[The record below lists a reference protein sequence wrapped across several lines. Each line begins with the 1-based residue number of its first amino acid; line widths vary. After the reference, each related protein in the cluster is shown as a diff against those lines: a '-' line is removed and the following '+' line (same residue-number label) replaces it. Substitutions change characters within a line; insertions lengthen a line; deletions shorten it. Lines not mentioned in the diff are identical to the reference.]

1 MKRWHL
7 PLLVL
12 LGAWIGCTLFMWQVA
27 IQNFA
32 VAESVAAADSE
43 DLREVIGDLSADR
56 LRTALRYQSSE
67 VNRLFFA
74 GWGWMQL
81 PLGAAVLLLACFAD
95 SGRSVQALA
104 AIMTAIALGLAVY
117 VVPETVRLGRMIDFV
132 PEAALPEV
140 HSEFWTL
147 HHAYTAA
154 DSLKLALG
162 VVAVALV
169 WRGRK
174 AGGSSA

>member
-1 MKRWHL
+1 MKRWHP

-43 DLREVIGDLSADR
+43 DLRQVIGDLSAER
-56 LRTALRYQSSE
+56 LRTALRYQASE

-74 GWGWMQL
+74 GWGWIQL
-81 PLGAAVLLLACFAD
+81 PLGTAVLLLACFAN
-95 SGRSVQALA
+95 SGRSVQVLA
-104 AIMTAIALGLAVY
+104 AIMTAITLGLAVY
-117 VVPETVRLGRMIDFV
+117 VVPATVRLGRMIDFV
-132 PEAALPEV
+132 PEASLPAV
-140 HSEFWTL
+140 RSEFWTL

-162 VVAVALV
+162 LVAIALV
-169 WRGRK
+169 WRGRN
-174 AGGSSA
+174 ASGSTA

>member
-1 MKRWHL
+1 MRRWQA
-7 PLLVL
+7 PLLAL

-43 DLREVIGDLSADR
+43 GLRQAVGALETEG
-56 LRTALRYQSSE
+56 LRAALRYQASE

-74 GWGWMQL
+74 GWGWIQL
-81 PLGAAVLLLACFAD
+81 PLGTAILMIACFAD

-117 VVPETVRLGRMIDFV
+117 VVPETVRLGRLIDFA
-132 PEAALPEV
+132 PATALPQARNA
-140 HSEFWTL
+140 FWTF

-154 DSLKLALG
+154 DSLKLVLG
-162 VVAVALV
+162 LVAVGLV
-169 WRGRK
+169 WRGRR
-174 AGGSSA
+174 ARESAA

>member
-1 MKRWHL
+1 MKRWHP

-43 DLREVIGDLSADR
+43 DLRQVIGDLSADR
-56 LRTALRYQSSE
+56 LRTALRYQASE

-74 GWGWMQL
+74 GWGWIQL
-81 PLGAAVLLLACFAD
+81 PLGTAVLLLACFAN
-95 SGRSVQALA
+95 SGRSVQVLA
-104 AIMTAIALGLAVY
+104 AIMTAITLGLAVY
-117 VVPETVRLGRMIDFV
+117 VVPATVRLGRMIDFV
-132 PEAALPEV
+132 PEASLPAV
-140 HSEFWTL
+140 RSEFWTL

-162 VVAVALV
+162 LVAIALV
-169 WRGRK
+169 WRGRN
-174 AGGSSA
+174 ASGSAA

>member
-1 MKRWHL
+1 MRRWQA

-32 VAESVAAADSE
+32 VAESVSSAGSE
-43 DLREVIGDLSADR
+43 DLRQVVGSLPPES
-56 LRTALRYQSSE
+56 LRTALRYQASE

-74 GWGWMQL
+74 GWGWVQL
-81 PLGAAVLLLACFAD
+81 PLGAAILMIACFAG
-95 SGRSVQALA
+95 SGRAVRVLA

-132 PEAALPEV
+132 PETALPEV
-140 HSEFWTL
+140 RNAFWTL
-147 HHAYTAA
+147 HHTYTAA

-162 VVAVALV
+162 LAAAGLA

-174 AGGSSA
+174 SGEPAA

>member
-1 MKRWHL
+1 MRRWQA

-32 VAESVAAADSE
+32 VAESVSAAGGE
-43 DLREVIGDLSADR
+43 DLRQVVGGLSAES
-56 LRTALRYQSSE
+56 LRTALRYQASE

-81 PLGAAVLLLACFAD
+81 PLGVAILMLACFAG
-95 SGRSVQALA
+95 SGRAVQVLA

-132 PEAALPEV
+132 PATALPEARNA
-140 HSEFWTL
+140 FWTL

-162 VVAVALV
+162 LVAVGLV
-169 WRGRK
+169 WRGRERGEP
-174 AGGSSA
+174 AA

>member
-1 MKRWHL
+1 MKRWQT

-32 VAESVAAADSE
+32 VAESVSSAGSA
-43 DLREVIGDLSADR
+43 DLRQAVGGLSAES
-56 LRTALRYQSSE
+56 LRTALRYQASE

-74 GWGWMQL
+74 GWGWVQL
-81 PLGAAVLLLACFAD
+81 PLGAAVLMIACFAG
-95 SGRSVQALA
+95 SGRSVQVLA
-104 AIMTAIALGLAVY
+104 AIMTAIALGLALY

-132 PEAALPEV
+132 PETALPEV
-140 HSEFWTL
+140 RNSFWTL
-147 HHAYTAA
+147 HHTYTSA

-162 VVAVALV
+162 LVAVGLV

-174 AGGSSA
+174 NDEPAA

>member
-1 MKRWHL
+1 MRRWQV

-32 VAESVAAADSE
+32 VAESVAAGDSE
-43 DLREVIGDLSADR
+43 DLRQAVDGLAAES
-56 LRTALRYQSSE
+56 LRTALRYQASE

-74 GWGWMQL
+74 GWGWIQL
-81 PLGAAVLLLACFAD
+81 PLGTAILMIACFAN
-95 SGRSVQALA
+95 SGRSVQALV
-104 AIMTAIALGLAVY
+104 AIMLAVALGLAVY

-132 PEAALPEV
+132 PATALPDARGA
-140 HSEFWTL
+140 FWTL

-154 DSLKLALG
+154 DSLKLVLG
-162 VVAVALV
+162 LVAVGLV
-169 WRGRK
+169 WRGGR
-174 AGGSSA
+174 ARESAA

>member
-1 MKRWHL
+1 MSRWQA

-32 VAESVAAADSE
+32 VAESVSSAGSE
-43 DLREVIGDLSADR
+43 DLRQAVGGLSAES
-56 LRTALRYQSSE
+56 LRAALRYQASE

-81 PLGAAVLLLACFAD
+81 PLGAAILMLACFAD
-95 SGRSVQALA
+95 SGRSVQVLA
-104 AIMTAIALGLAVY
+104 AITTAIALGLAVY

-132 PEAALPEV
+132 PETALPEV
-140 HSEFWTL
+140 RSAFWTL

-154 DSLKLALG
+154 DSLKLALCLI
-162 VVAVALV
+162 AVGLV

-174 AGGSSA
+174 HGETAA